1 MFHLLIV
8 CTAVPNHIPIPGCT
22 SYPRTEEEES
32 KTNNVWLKGHTD
44 FGTLTILWS
53 QPVSALQ
60 ILSPDGQTWRWVRHI
75 PNALVVNA
83 GDALE
88 FLSGGFYKATV
99 HRVVQPPADQR
110 GLTRVG
116 AFYFGMCDDEV
127 RLVPPQGSA
136 ALERAGTVRR
146 FEDRDAPTMEE
157 WRKARTSAYGQSEL
171 TKKDAV
177 VEEEL
182 INGVVVKNYN

>member
-8 CTAVPNHIPIPGCT
+8 CTVVLNHIPGWT

-182 INGVVVKNYN
+182 INGVVVKHYN